1 MQERH
6 CVCQL
11 CAVCQLYFFKSKATR
26 KQLCEQMLSSHTS
39 KIRKMPK
46 CCLNPGMQC
55 KQMLS
60 TYTQRQ
66 DRMPKCCPNYP
77 NPGRGCQV
85 RPHFGSARFA
95 HFSRIPH
102 FCRVSFFCW
111 ISAGFGKFGG
121 RCGGRSAVQYLGLF
135 VCTKVSVSHR
145 NTVQCSAIQGPLK
158 IMPNYCSAVHYLT
171 SIVQKSSNT
180 IHYSAI

>member
-11 CAVCQLYFFKSKATR
+11 CAVCQLYFFKSKSTR

-46 CCLNPGMQC
+46 CCLNPGMQY

-60 TYTQRQ
+60 THTQRQ

-77 NPGRGCQV
+77 NPGRGCQA

-102 FCRVSFFCW
+102 FCRVSLFRW
-111 ISAGFGKFGG
+111 ISAGFGKFGEE
-121 RCGGRSAVQYLGLF
+121 RCGERSAVQLGLF
-135 VCTKVSVSHR
+135 SCRWHSIGIAQQHNSMVSALYS
-145 NTVQCSAIQGPLK
+145 NTVRCI
-158 IMPNYCSAVHYLT
+158 AVHC
-171 SIVQKSSNT
+171 SVIQS
-180 IHYSAI
+180 

>member
-1 MQERH
+1 
-6 CVCQL
+6 
-11 CAVCQLYFFKSKATR
+11 
-26 KQLCEQMLSSHTS
+26 MLSSHTS

-60 TYTQRQ
+60 THTQRQ

-77 NPGRGCQV
+77 NPGRGCQA

-102 FCRVSFFCW
+102 FCRVSLFRW
-111 ISAGFGKFGG
+111 ISAGFGKFGEEG
-121 RCGGRSAVQYLGLF
+121 VAGGQ
-135 VCTKVSVSHR
+135 
-145 NTVQCSAIQGPLK
+145 QCNIQGSSSALK
-158 IMPNYCSAVHYLT
+158 FQHCTVI
-171 SIVQKSSNT
+171 QFNT
-180 IHYSAI
+180 IQVPFEVRHYFCKRFAQRCIKV